1 MLSEKLKGLIEKA
14 RHYRMS
20 PEELTEQEIG
30 FAYGNAHF
38 ENDRITREMVA
49 RALPASKGDR
59 ATVETAAH

>member
-1 MLSEKLKGLIEKA
+1 MSEKLKGLIEKA
-14 RHYRMS
+14 RRHRMS

-49 RALPASKGDR
+49 RALPAPDGGRTTAKT
-59 ATVETAAH
+59 ATD